1 MHNNNHKRRASTL
14 SKALVAAGLLG
25 IIGYGNA
32 ANAASKFFNLQVLL
46 PSNGEIFNLN
56 IETEDAITLMST
68 VTPPKYPAPS
78 RCEPFGLGDCPSVT
92 GVSGAQLES
101 PAYKFTGFKI
111 LNIKGT
117 AKEGGMTYDVKG
129 PGIAATTGV
138 FNYPTGPTL
147 PNPPSI
153 PGNPGNPGPI
163 VDADSIP
170 HSLPDQ
176 LFNPKGLGLGFD
188 PTGFDYGDPAA
199 FISFPA
205 DALDNYFSF
214 GGITFDI
221 GHLATPGDYSTAFT
235 LEEPYQLFTVPYDST
250 STTTGESLKAG
261 VYAGCPGSCKG
272 AVVQTPGP
280 LPLLGIGAAFGFS
293 RNLRKR
299 IKATKTPEAMSALG

>member
-1 MHNNNHKRRASTL
+1 
-14 SKALVAAGLLG
+14 VD
-25 IIGYGNA
+25 
-32 ANAASKFFNLQVLL
+32 
-46 PSNGEIFNLN
+46 P
-56 IETEDAITLMST
+56 
-68 VTPPKYPAPS
+68 
-78 RCEPFGLGDCPSVT
+78 
-92 GVSGAQLES
+92 QLES

-117 AKEGGMTYDVKG
+117 AKEGGTTYDVKG
-129 PGIAATTGV
+129 PEIAATTGV

-214 GGITFDI
+214 GGITFTSDI
-221 GHLATPGDYSTAFT
+221 
-235 LEEPYQLFTVPYDST
+235 
-250 STTTGESLKAG
+250 
-261 VYAGCPGSCKG
+261 
-272 AVVQTPGP
+272 
-280 LPLLGIGAAFGFS
+280 LPLQEIIQQRLLLKSHTSYSLFLMTAPLLQPMNLSKLETTPVVLGAA
-293 RNLRKR
+293 KVQ
-299 IKATKTPEAMSALG
+299 